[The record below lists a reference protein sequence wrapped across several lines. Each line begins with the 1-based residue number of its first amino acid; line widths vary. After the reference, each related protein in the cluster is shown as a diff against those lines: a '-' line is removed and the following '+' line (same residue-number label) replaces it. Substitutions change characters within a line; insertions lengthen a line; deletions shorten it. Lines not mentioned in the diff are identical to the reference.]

1 MKPAIL
7 SGFWFL
13 IYVSNLV
20 LIQGGWLLQMLFLLK
35 SSFVWAHR
43 QEIAVMSDWCF
54 IFKCSQRGRV
64 LVEWRV
70 KSFPTPLSNSNT
82 DKTMTQALM
91 KEVYIPPDLP
101 MFQFQGWLSP
111 HFQSIDGGVEFFIW
125 CSVLRKREMMQ
136 GREYFF
142 PSHSSSTHMNKK

>member
-13 IYVSNLV
+13 IYVSNLA
-20 LIQGGWLLQMLFLLK
+20 LIQGGWLLRMLFLLK
-35 SSFVWAHR
+35 SSLVWAHC
-43 QEIAVMSDWCF
+43 QEIAVMSDWCLR
-54 IFKCSQRGRV
+54 FKYSQSGSV

-82 DKTMTQALM
+82 NKTMTQVLM
-91 KEVYIPPDLP
+91 IETYIPPDLP
-101 MFQFQGWLSP
+101 MFQFQGWLSS

-125 CSVLRKREMMQ
+125 CSVLRKRNVMQ
-136 GREYFF
+136 GREYLFF
-142 PSHSSSTHMNKK
+142 QPLFIYPY